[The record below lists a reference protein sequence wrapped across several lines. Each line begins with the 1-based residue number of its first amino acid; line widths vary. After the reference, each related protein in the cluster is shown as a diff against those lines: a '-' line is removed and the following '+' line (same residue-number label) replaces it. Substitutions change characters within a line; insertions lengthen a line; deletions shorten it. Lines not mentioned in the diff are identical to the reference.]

1 MIPIS
6 DQGTI
11 RIRRPVVNIALIA
24 ISTLVFIYELSLS
37 GIAEHEFFFTYGLIA
52 AELSGGVEFVNL
64 VETIFGPIPLNS
76 VDAAKVAS
84 GGIALGPGIDS
95 PIPTWGTVFTS
106 MFVHGGIIHFAGNM
120 LFLWVFGDNVEDRLG
135 HVKYLLFY
143 LGAGVAAAWTQV
155 AVDMDSQVPMV
166 GASGAIAGVL
176 GAYLL
181 LYPYNRI
188 TTLIFFFFIT
198 VIQLPALFV
207 LGFWFVLQ
215 LFNGLGSLGPSAAG
229 GGVAYMA
236 HIGGFAAGVLFM
248 AMYKVLLL
256 REPIWPRRPY
266 GHHWRDFRR

>member
-11 RIRRPVVNIALIA
+11 RIRRPVVNIALIT

-37 GIAEHEFFFTYGLIA
+37 GLNEDIFFFKYGLIA
-52 AELSGGVEFVNL
+52 AELSKGIEFTRLGG
-64 VETIFGPIPLNS
+64 P
-76 VDAAKVAS
+76 
-84 GGIALGPGIDS
+84 LGPDIGS
-95 PIPTWGTVFTS
+95 PFPTWGTVFSS

-236 HIGGFAAGVLFM
+236 HIGGFVAGVLFM
-248 AMYKVLLL
+248 AAYKVLLL
-256 REPIWPRRPY
+256 REPVWPRRPW
-266 GHHWRDFRR
+266 GHRWGDFRR